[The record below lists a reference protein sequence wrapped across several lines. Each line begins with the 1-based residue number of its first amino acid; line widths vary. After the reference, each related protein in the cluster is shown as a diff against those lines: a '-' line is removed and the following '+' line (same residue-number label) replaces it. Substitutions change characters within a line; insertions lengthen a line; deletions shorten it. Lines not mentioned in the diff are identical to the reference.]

1 MEISEK
7 YILELLK
14 ETKKSLKT
22 GDVPVGALIIENNKV
37 ISKAH
42 NMREKKQIITKH
54 AELIA
59 LEKACKKKHNWHLD
73 DCTIIISM
81 QPCMMCLG
89 AIIQSRIKNIYYIL
103 PNEKNNI
110 EKYENINMFKIED
123 TKYVEIFENMI
134 KTFFKEK
141 RK

>member
-22 GDVPVGALIIENNKV
+22 EDVPVGALIIENNKV